1 MRREQAGALLST
13 VFVDYD
19 NIYLSLKRKSE
30 EAAKRFAKDAP
41 LWLGQLLNGRLITP
55 TNGAA
60 IDVQRRIVMNRC
72 YGNPVPRRNS
82 SDNSTD
88 MNSFP
93 FVRHHFLRAGFEVV
107 DCPPLTAQLKN
118 SSDIRMVMDV
128 RDYLTHDTYFDEF
141 IILSGDADF
150 TPLLHRLR
158 AHARRTVIFAN
169 DYTATPYTAIS
180 DGEVREADLIA
191 LLLEGR
197 AAPEAEGNAPP
208 AIAHQPT
215 APGNADLEASR
226 RDIIREVVTS
236 VRSAGQP
243 VPLEALADR
252 AVRTLGHDRTVGTA
266 WGGTGSF
273 RDLLMKALP
282 EDIRLNEQPPY
293 FVFDAGRQIAQQTER
308 QAFAEEPAAAPSP
321 QQRQPQMPEPRSA
334 ELRADARLEPT
345 ANARAEMR
353 EPRMPL
359 DQRAE
364 PRLEAR
370 LEARLEQPSVVA
382 RPIPERAVPAAE
394 YAPLPQQHAQ
404 QHAHQHAHQHARTA
418 ERAAEAAPTQ
428 RALPAQHQRPV
439 TPQQQPAATAPQAPA
454 RAQADSGATA
464 IQRSIARIHEAC
476 QAPPLSPPEYRAL
489 FDVLS
494 QEINQNG
501 LNGAQTLVNIAQ
513 RAGELGIETRRDDIR
528 FVLDVVSES
537 DPWFDQGASPKLFA
551 GRFRNFVVARCRSQG
566 LTLSADE
573 LDLIDAW
580 FAGTAAPQS
589 RAPVRAPQPQQV
601 QAAFAQA
608 PAAAQAAEPT
618 ATATGERWWN
628 AQAPAPQAERFGA
641 GDDVG
646 GDEFPRIVRRGVR

>member
-1 MRREQAGALLST
+1 MRREQASALLST

-60 IDVQRRIVMNRC
+60 IDVHRRIVMNRC

-197 AAPEAEGNAPP
+197 MPTEAEGNAPP
-208 AIAHQPT
+208 AIAHLPA
-215 APGNADLEASR
+215 APSSTDLETNR
-226 RDIIREVVTS
+226 RDIIREVVTA

-252 AVRTLGHDRTVGTA
+252 AVRTLGHDRTVSTS

-273 RDLLMKALP
+273 RDLLLKALP

-293 FVFDAGRQIAQQTER
+293 FVFDAGRQLAQQVER
-308 QAFAEEPAAAPSP
+308 QAFAEEPATAPLQP
-321 QQRQPQMPEPRSA
+321 QRQQQMPEPRAA
-334 ELRADARLEPT
+334 ELQADARLEPL
-345 ANARAEMR
+345 AARTEMR
-353 EPRMPL
+353 EARIPL
-359 DQRAE
+359 EQRVE

-370 LEARLEQPSVVA
+370 PEARLEQPPAMA

-394 YAPLPQQHAQ
+394 YAAPAQPAQ
-404 QHAHQHAHQHARTA
+404 QAPRTANRTA
-418 ERAAEAAPTQ
+418 EAAAPAQ
-428 RALPAQHQRPV
+428 RALPAHAQR
-439 TPQQQPAATAPQAPA
+439 TATSAQQPSVTAPQAAAPP
-454 RAQADSGATA
+454 RPQADSGATA

-489 FDVLS
+489 FDVMS

-513 RAGELGIETRRDDIR
+513 RAAALGIETRRDDVR
-528 FVLDVVSES
+528 FVLDVVSET
-537 DPWFDQGASPKLFA
+537 DPWFDQGASAKLFA

-580 FAGTAAPQS
+580 FAGAAAPQS
-589 RAPVRAPQPQQV
+589 RAPARPTQPQQV
-601 QAAFAQA
+601 QAAFAQP
-608 PAAAQAAEPT
+608 PAAPQAAEP
-618 ATATGERWWN
+618 AASGERWWN

-641 GDDVG
+641 PEDMG